1 MKKYLLDTHILIWLL
16 TDSPDLQAP
25 IKTILQNRTNEFYVS
40 HESLR
45 EIVIKAKLKR
55 ADFQLNGVTIA
66 DIANA
71 LRQTLGVKLLPSKVV
86 HLAKLEALIPVHN
99 DPFDHLLISQAIAE
113 RLILIS
119 HDGNFPFYES
129 QGLKLLRA

>member
-1 MKKYLLDTHILIWLL
+1 MKKYLLDTHILIWWL

-25 IKTILQNRTNEFYVS
+25 VKMILQNRANEFYVS
-40 HESLR
+40 YESLR

-55 ADFQLNGVTIA
+55 ADFQLNGITIA

-71 LRQTLGVKLLPSKVV
+71 LRETLGVKLLPSKIV
-86 HLAKLEALIPVHN
+86 HLAKLEALIPIHN
-99 DPFDHLLISQAIAE
+99 DPFDHILISQAIAE

>member
-1 MKKYLLDTHILIWLL
+1 MKRYLLDTHIIIWWL
-16 TDSPDLQAP
+16 TDSPDLPASISP
-25 IKTILQNRTNEFYVS
+25 ILQNPRNEFHVS

-45 EIVIKAKLKR
+45 EIVIKAKSKR

-66 DIANA
+66 QIANA
-71 LRQTLGVKLLPSKVV
+71 LRQTLGVKLLPSRIV
-86 HLAKLEALIPVHN
+86 HLAKLEALIPVHH
-99 DPFDHLLISQAIAE
+99 DPFDHLLISQAIVE

-129 QGLKLLRA
+129 QGLQLLKA

>member
-1 MKKYLLDTHILIWLL
+1 MKRYLLDTHILIWWL
-16 TDSPDLQAP
+16 TDSPDLG
-25 IKTILQNRTNEFYVS
+25 ISIRTILQTPTNEFYVS

-71 LRQTLGVKLLPSKVV
+71 LRETLGVKLLPLRIVR
-86 HLAKLEALIPVHN
+86 EAGGLGN
-99 DPFDHLLISQAIAE
+99 DT
-113 RLILIS
+113 
-119 HDGNFPFYES
+119 
-129 QGLKLLRA
+129 

>member
-1 MKKYLLDTHILIWLL
+1 MKRYLLDTHILIWWL

-25 IKTILQNRTNEFYVS
+25 VKMILQNRANEFYVS
-40 HESLR
+40 YESLR

-55 ADFQLNGVTIA
+55 ADFQLNGITIA

-71 LRQTLGVKLLPSKVV
+71 LRETLGVKLLPSKIV
-86 HLAKLEALIPVHN
+86 HLAKLEALIPIHN
-99 DPFDHLLISQAIAE
+99 DPFDHILISQAIAE